1 MKCAEL
7 IDKVHEKIQKPVFQY
22 LEEIKDVKG
31 LYHA

>member
-1 MKCAEL
+1 MKKL